1 MLDRQLTWFLA
12 YIKMYGSHPKAHV
25 SQGEKAEG
33 QHLVSTYPTPL
44 WTDNGCI
51 DSFTHSANPS

>member
-33 QHLVSTYPTPL
+33 QHLVSTYPTPAL
-44 WTDNGCI
+44 DR
-51 DSFTHSANPS
+51 